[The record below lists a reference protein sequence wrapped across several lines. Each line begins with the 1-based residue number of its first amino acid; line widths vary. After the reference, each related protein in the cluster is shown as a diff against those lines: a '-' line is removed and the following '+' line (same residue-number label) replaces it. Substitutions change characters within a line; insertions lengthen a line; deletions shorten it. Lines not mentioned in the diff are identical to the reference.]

1 MHAIDLDN
9 LPSRSRIIVDEQA
22 EGIRISW
29 PLSKWRTS
37 KSLNIARFIV
47 LLVLVLGPWFFL
59 VFAVLY
65 PKSKPC
71 AVFVVVALALSVLR
85 HAHRFAIMHR
95 QKRPQ
100 SIWLSDDTL
109 TYDPGWSPHL
119 AQKRELQGNLRSLRA
134 LGEKRPA
141 VTVSR
146 RDVHELRI
154 EVVRAHMHLYFKLGE
169 KRFEIGEV
177 LSEPEREW
185 LHTIL
190 QKWLNK

>member
-1 MHAIDLDN
+1 MHAIDLGN

-22 EGIRISW
+22 KGIRISW

-37 KSLNIARFIV
+37 KR
-47 LLVLVLGPWFFL
+47 
-59 VFAVLY
+59 
-65 PKSKPC
+65 
-71 AVFVVVALALSVLR
+71 
-85 HAHRFAIMHR
+85 
-95 QKRPQ
+95 
-100 SIWLSDDTL
+100 
-109 TYDPGWSPHL
+109 
-119 AQKRELQGNLRSLRA
+119 KRELQGNLRSLRA

-185 LHTIL
+185 LHSIL